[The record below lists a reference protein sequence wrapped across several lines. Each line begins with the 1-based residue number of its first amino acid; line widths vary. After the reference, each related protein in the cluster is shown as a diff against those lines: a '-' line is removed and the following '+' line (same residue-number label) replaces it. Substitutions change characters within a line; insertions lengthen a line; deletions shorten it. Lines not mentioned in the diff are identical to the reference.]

1 MSVTIRR
8 LRSEDLGPLR
18 ELISAHPVRH
28 SFVSARLEAL
38 GSQAGTLQGFL
49 GAFAGDDLESALMLG
64 ANVVPI
70 NTSHES
76 RIAFATEIV
85 ALRERCLSLVGSQEE
100 VLELWRLLEPAWGS
114 ARDVRSEQPFFSM
127 GKPSTLQ
134 IDDQV
139 RYSNIADLDNLFPA
153 CVDMFTEEVGISP
166 IVNRPSAYRQR
177 VNELV
182 TNRRSF
188 IRCDG
193 DEVIFKAEVGSFG
206 NGVAQLQGVWV
217 HPDYRGRG
225 IASPAIAAV
234 VRLVLQ
240 DLARVV
246 SLYANVY
253 NARAVAAYRRV
264 GFEQTDTFASVL
276 L

>member
-1 MSVTIRR
+1 
-8 LRSEDLGPLR
+8 
-18 ELISAHPVRH
+18 
-28 SFVSARLEAL
+28 VSARLEAL
-38 GSQAGTLQGFL
+38 GSQAVTLQGFL

-134 IDDQV
+134 VDDQV

-193 DEVIFKAEVGSFG
+193 DEVIFKAEVGSIG